1 MKSGILFTFL
11 AGIIFLCFT
20 QCDKNDDKITPI
32 DPSCIN
38 KVNDT
43 TEANSLIIGEW
54 NWIQTYRIHK
64 GTTEPEIQTPA
75 SNGSKVLV
83 FNVDKTVE
91 VREKNDEAVVYHY
104 SIKKNNID
112 PSLYIYFVKPID
124 NSFDASILGL
134 CSDTL
139 IIDNS
144 YDDSGGKELYIR
156 K

>member
-1 MKSGILFTFL
+1 MKSTILFTFL
-11 AGIIFLCFT
+11 AVMILLCFT
-20 QCDKNDDKITPI
+20 QCNKDDDKITPI

-38 KVNDT
+38 IVNDT

-54 NWIQTYRIHK
+54 NWIQTYRIYK
-64 GTTEPEIQTPA
+64 GTTNPDIRTPEN
-75 SNGSKVLV
+75 NGSKLLV
-83 FNVDKTVE
+83 FNADKTVE
-91 VREKNDEAVVYHY
+91 VREENEESTVYRY

-124 NSFDASILGL
+124 NSFDASILRL